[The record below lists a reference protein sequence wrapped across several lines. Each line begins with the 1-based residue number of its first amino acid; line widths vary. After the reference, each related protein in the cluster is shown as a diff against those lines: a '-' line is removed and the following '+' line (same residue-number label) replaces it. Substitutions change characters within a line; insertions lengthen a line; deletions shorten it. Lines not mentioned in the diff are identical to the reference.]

1 MHITLTGNLGSGK
14 STICRYLEGKY
25 GYEIYSTGKVQRK
38 LAEDLGITVLEMNQR
53 MCNDPSFDHMIDDTV
68 TRISEEN
75 PDKKII
81 FDSRLAWHFTKTSFK
96 VFLSVNID
104 EAARRVFSDNRGS
117 VETYK
122 SLEDTKQQLI
132 ARAQTEDKR
141 YKDIYSLDY
150 FNFSNY
156 NLVLDSTFCPPEFL
170 AERIIAEHELYC
182 KKEGFYATNSC
193 KVLMSPCRLHTAED
207 VLLST
212 PVAVTTDSV
221 PYAKELVLPCCQD
234 GADFLVLPEATV
246 TDKASVTEYPL
257 VQITI

>member
-53 MCNDPSFDHMIDDTV
+53 MRNDPSLDHMIDDTV
-68 TRISEEN
+68 TRISEES
-75 PDKKII
+75 PDKKLI
-81 FDSRLAWHFTKTSFK
+81 FDSRLAWHFAKTSFK

-104 EAARRVFSDNRGS
+104 EAARRVFADNRGS
-117 VETYK
+117 VETYA
-122 SLEDTKQQLI
+122 SLEDTKQKLI
-132 ARAQTEDKR
+132 ARAQEEDAR

-156 NLVLDSTFCPPEFL
+156 NLVLDSTFCPPEYL
-170 AERIIAEHELYC
+170 AERIVAEHELYC
-182 KKEGFYATNSC
+182 RKEGFYAANSC
-193 KVLMSPCRLHTAED
+193 KVLMSPCRLHTAGAA
-207 VLLST
+207 LLSAPVTVT
-212 PVAVTTDSV
+212 PDSV
-221 PYAKELVLPCCQD
+221 PYENDIVLPCRQD
-234 GADFLVLPEATV
+234 GADFLVLPEATPESKK
-246 TDKASVTEYPL
+246 KAASYPF

>member
-14 STICRYLEGKY
+14 STICRYLEEKH

-53 MCNDPSFDHMIDDTV
+53 MCNDPSFDHMIDNTV

-170 AERIIAEHELYC
+170 AERIIAEHDLYC
-182 KKEGFYATNSC
+182 KKEGFYTENSC
-193 KVLMSPCRLHTAED
+193 KILMSPCRLHTAEAA
-207 VLLST
+207 LLT
-212 PVAVTTDSV
+212 APVSVTTDSL
-221 PYAKELVLPCCQD
+221 PYADKIVLPCRQD
-234 GADFLVLPEATV
+234 GADFLILPEATP
-246 TDKASVTEYPL
+246 DAKATVITYPL
-257 VQITI
+257 AQITI

>member
-14 STICRYLEGKY
+14 STICRYLEEKH

-68 TRISEEN
+68 TRISEEH

-81 FDSRLAWHFTKTSFK
+81 FDSRLAWHFAKTSFK

-170 AERIIAEHELYC
+170 AERIIAEHEQYC
-182 KKEGFYATNSC
+182 KKEAFYADNSC
-193 KVLMSPCRLHTAED
+193 KVLMSPCRLHTEESP
-207 VLLST
+207 LLSVPVPVT
-212 PVAVTTDSV
+212 PDSV
-221 PYAKELVLPCCQD
+221 PYAKEIVLPCRQD
-234 GADFLVLPEATV
+234 GADFLVLPEATPDAKTNV
-246 TDKASVTEYPL
+246 VSYPL
-257 VQITI
+257 AQIII

>member
-14 STICRYLEGKY
+14 STICRYLEEKHA
-25 GYEIYSTGKVQRK
+25 YEIYSTGKVQRK

-53 MCNDPSFDHMIDDTV
+53 MCNDPSFDHMIDDTT

-81 FDSRLAWHFTKTSFK
+81 FDSRLAWHFAKTSFK

-132 ARAQTEDKR
+132 QRAQTEDIR

-156 NLVLDSTFCPPEFL
+156 NLILDSTFCPPEFL
-170 AERIIAEHELYC
+170 AERIIAEHNLYC
-182 KKEGFYATNSC
+182 RKEGFYANNSC
-193 KVLMSPCRLHTAED
+193 KVLMSPCRLHTAETT
-207 VLLST
+207 LLSS
-212 PVAVTTDSV
+212 PVAVNTDSV
-221 PYAKELVLPCCQD
+221 PYAKEIVLPCRQD
-234 GADFLVLPEATV
+234 GADFLVLPGVSEEALSKV
-246 TDKASVTEYPL
+246 ADYPL